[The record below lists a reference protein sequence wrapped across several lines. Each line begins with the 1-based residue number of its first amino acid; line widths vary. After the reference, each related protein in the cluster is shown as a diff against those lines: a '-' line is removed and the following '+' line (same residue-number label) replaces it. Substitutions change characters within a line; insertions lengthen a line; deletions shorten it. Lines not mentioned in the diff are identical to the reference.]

1 MTDYSTNNKT
11 VGDKITDKND
21 TANCS
26 NVVVIGFSLII

>member
-1 MTDYSTNNKT
+1 LIRGSGVPMTDYSTNNKT

-26 NVVVIGFSLII
+26 NV